1 MDFSQAERNPTKKF
15 VGIALVTLLHVLIIY
30 ALATGLAR
38 KVVEVIQQPLETK
51 IIEEVKPPP
60 PPDKP
65 PPPPPPKL
73 AAPPPPF
80 IPPPEV
86 QVQQPV
92 QQNVIQATTTVKP
105 TVTELA
111 PVVKPAEP
119 VPVPA
124 APVAAA
130 AAPVR
135 VAAIVDPSACTKPE
149 YPRASLRAE
158 ETGVVTLAFLIGTD
172 GRVVDSKVE
181 KSSGFK
187 SLDNAA
193 RAGLSL
199 CKFKPGSVDGKPEQS
214 WVKMQYVWKLDD

>member
-15 VGIALVTLLHVLIIY
+15 VGIALVTLLHILIIY

-105 TVTELA
+105 TTTELA
-111 PVVKPAEP
+111 PVAKAAEP
-119 VPVPA
+119 TP
-124 APVAAA
+124 APVAA

-135 VAAIVDPSACTKPE
+135 VAAVVDPSACTKPE

-172 GRVVDSKVE
+172 GRVVDSRVE

-187 SLDNAA
+187 SLDSAA

-214 WVKMQYVWKLDD
+214 WTKMQYVWKLED